1 DKHRV
6 HKLVKF
12 RQLFSA
18 STPAMEHALAALP
31 SRTNV
36 LRDSRPAHRRSYY
49 LNQLKNVTFLKKI
62 FPMSTHSPGMLVLR
76 STNALPIESSRGDP
90 ADRLLKDMGLDYKHT
105 PVTESHVLVNTGAA
119 ASRAVAVV
127 RAIARTACLVAAT
140 VAITAALPGIALA
153 GGAATAAPAAGSN
166 PIAGLLSFILH
177 LDKHLAALITQHGA
191 NSVYGL
197 LFAIVFAET
206 GLVLTPF
213 LPGDSLLF
221 AAGAFA
227 GMGQL
232 DVGVLCAV
240 FIVAA
245 IIGDAVNYAVG
256 AKIGQ
261 AAVSRGV
268 VSREHISKT
277 EKFYE
282 KYGGKTVV
290 LARFVPIVRTF
301 APFVAGIGSMP
312 YGKFAWYN
320 VAGALLWTFLFVG
333 AGFFFGN
340 LPFVRKN
347 FTLVVL
353 AIVAVSVLPVIYELW
368 MARREAQAAV
378 ATSGEGDGGSE
389 GPGKPKLA

>member
-1 DKHRV
+1 MNGVLARAHRV
-6 HKLVKF
+6 
-12 RQLFSA
+12 
-18 STPAMEHALAALP
+18 ALP
-31 SRTNV
+31 QRRGHVVDPCSYCLVHQRNV
-36 LRDSRPAHRRSYY
+36 ANLRKPFFSTSLSKSALVS
-49 LNQLKNVTFLKKI
+49 FL
-62 FPMSTHSPGMLVLR
+62 
-76 STNALPIESSRGDP
+76 TNAAPDGNGQLDHHQNDAASGCNNTSIANSSARI
-90 ADRLLKDMGLDYKHT
+90 
-105 PVTESHVLVNTGAA
+105 VAA
-119 ASRAVAVV
+119 ARVAAAMRALSC
-127 RAIARTACLVAAT
+127 IACTVAAT
-140 VAITAALPGIALA
+140 ALLTAALPGAAFAGEVAAGAA
-153 GGAATAAPAAGSN
+153 GGN
-166 PIAGLLSFILH
+166 PVAGLLSFILH
-177 LDKHLAALITQHGA
+177 LDKHLAALIAQYGA
-191 NSVYGL
+191 KSVYGL

-232 DVGVLCAV
+232 DVGVLCGV

-256 AKIGQ
+256 ARIGQ

-268 VSREHISKT
+268 VSREHIAKT

-353 AIVAVSVLPVIYELW
+353 GIVAVSVMPVIYELW
-368 MARREAQAAV
+368 AARQEAGEAA
-378 ATSGEGDGGSE
+378 ASSGRDGGGGGGGEGGGGRGADGG
-389 GPGKPKLA
+389 GPGSKPNFA

>member
-1 DKHRV
+1 MNILRAKTCNRTC
-6 HKLVKF
+6 LPQRREPIF
-12 RQLFSA
+12 AGISLQLS
-18 STPAMEHALAALP
+18 
-31 SRTNV
+31 
-36 LRDSRPAHRRSYY
+36 RSYSRN
-49 LNQLKNVTFLKKI
+49 LAQNRDELTL
-62 FPMSTHSPGMLVLR
+62 PTVLSAWR
-76 STNALPIESSRGDP
+76 PTN
-90 ADRLLKDMGLDYKHT
+90 
-105 PVTESHVLVNTGAA
+105 
-119 ASRAVAVV
+119 ASRAVESSQLDPQRSESVSEQPQPPLTTTPPA
-127 RAIARTACLVAAT
+127 APANAARVAA
-140 VAITAALPGIALA
+140 VASAMARAACIVAASAVLGAVLPGAALA
-153 GGAATAAPAAGSN
+153 GDVASAGGN
-166 PIAGLLSFILH
+166 PVAGLLSFILH

-232 DVGVLCAV
+232 DVGLLCAI

-268 VSREHISKT
+268 VSREHIAKT
-277 EKFYE
+277 EKFYA

-320 VAGALLWTFLFVG
+320 VGGALLWTFLFVG

-353 AIVAVSVLPVIYELW
+353 AIVAVSVVPVIYELW
-368 MARREAQAAV
+368 GARREAQQAQAEGSSSSSSGGGSGSG
-378 ATSGEGDGGSE
+378 SGEGGEE
-389 GPGKPKLA
+389 GPGKPKFT

>member
-1 DKHRV
+1 MDRS
-6 HKLVKF
+6 L
-12 RQLFSA
+12 A
-18 STPAMEHALAALP
+18 SLP
-31 SRTNV
+31 NRTI
-36 LRDSRPAHRRSYY
+36 LLQRDHRPADRRSYFS
-49 LNQLKNVTFLKKI
+49 NQHKNVTLSKTI
-62 FPMSTHSPGMLVLR
+62 FPRSTRSPGVSASR

-90 ADRLLKDMGLDYKHT
+90 VDLLPKDKALSFNKS
-105 PVTESHVLVNTGAA
+105 PVTELYASANTAAA

-127 RAIARTACLVAAT
+127 RAMARTACLVAAA
-140 VAITAALPGIALA
+140 VAITTALPGTALA
-153 GGAATAAPAAGSN
+153 GEAAAVTPAAGSN

-232 DVGVLCAV
+232 DVGVLCGV

-261 AAVSRGV
+261 AAVSRGI
-268 VSREHISKT
+268 VSREHIAKT

-368 MARREAQAAV
+368 VARREAQAA
-378 ATSGEGDGGSE
+378 AGGGEGSGGSE
-389 GPGKPKLA
+389 GGPGKPKLA

>member
-1 DKHRV
+1 
-6 HKLVKF
+6 
-12 RQLFSA
+12 
-18 STPAMEHALAALP
+18 M
-31 SRTNV
+31 
-36 LRDSRPAHRRSYY
+36 
-49 LNQLKNVTFLKKI
+49 
-62 FPMSTHSPGMLVLR
+62 
-76 STNALPIESSRGDP
+76 
-90 ADRLLKDMGLDYKHT
+90 
-105 PVTESHVLVNTGAA
+105 
-119 ASRAVAVV
+119 
-127 RAIARTACLVAAT
+127 
-140 VAITAALPGIALA
+140 
-153 GGAATAAPAAGSN
+153 
-166 PIAGLLSFILH
+166 SFILH
-177 LDKHLAALITQHGA
+177 LDKHLAALIQQHGP

-232 DVGVLCAV
+232 DVAILSAV

-256 AKIGQ
+256 AKVGK
-261 AAVSRGV
+261 AAVSRGI
-268 VSREHISKT
+268 VSPEHIKKT
-277 EKFYE
+277 EKFYD

-312 YGKFAWYN
+312 YGRFAAYN
-320 VAGALLWTFLFVG
+320 VGGALLWTFLFVG

-353 AIVAVSVLPVIYELW
+353 GIVAVSVVPVIYEL
-368 MARREAQAAV
+368 MAARAEAKAEAE
-378 ATSGEGDGGSE
+378 GKGKGDGGS
-389 GPGKPKLA
+389 GGGSGGKPNFA